1 VATKKVSFFALL
13 VAVLFAIPLR
23 ADSDSQIT
31 LRIYNAASVPGR
43 TLLEAEQQLGYIFHT
58 AGIAI
63 NILNCP
69 VNPLADP
76 TVTACPQSLGPSD
89 LVVRLI
95 PRGKASDET
104 FGLAFL
110 PAEGK
115 GKYSDVF
122 YEPVLQMRK
131 SLSSKASLNE
141 GRLLGHVIAHEVG
154 HLLLGSHSH
163 SSLGIM
169 VARWQDSELRLLSTG
184 NLLFTPEQAEKMRD
198 GTATLR
204 SGLTPP

>member
-13 VAVLFAIPLR
+13 VVVLFAIPLR
-23 ADSDSQIT
+23 AESDSQIT
-31 LRIYNAASVPGR
+31 LRIYNAASVPER
-43 TLLEAEQQLGYIFHT
+43 TLLEAEQQVGYIFHT

-63 NILNCP
+63 DILNCP
-69 VNPLADP
+69 VNSLADP

-89 LVVRLI
+89 LLVRLV
-95 PRGKASDET
+95 PRGKASGET

-122 YEPVLQMRK
+122 YEPVLKMRN
-131 SLSSKASLNE
+131 SLSSGAPLNE

-163 SSLGIM
+163 SLMGIM
-169 VARWQDSELRLLSTG
+169 VPRWHDSELRLLSMG

-198 GTATLR
+198 GTTTLS
-204 SGLTPP
+204 SGLTSP